1 MDYLSHTLPRQSPA
15 TNHQRYLYRSSRTTA
30 LRCARRL
37 PGRILG
43 RHFPHCVSSNLR
55 GRLCTLTSG
64 RTSQA
69 RRDHA
74 KPRPVE
80 TERHV
85 VGRLNP
91 ARTRRL
97 SLLASSP
104 DSQIPATRRRQPFPS
119 AKLAAYGKMDRVGH
133 DFSRALGANS
143 TEALAAE
150 VCSIPRITT
159 LRPSTSRI
167 IPKTPPHQPIL
178 HNCECPINS
187 TCGKQI
193 RHPRTKPVIVEDT
206 THGVSLLT
214 GTISGSN
221 FAIP

>member
-15 TNHQRYLYRSSRTTA
+15 TNHQLYLYRSSRTTS
-30 LRCARRL
+30 LRCAGRL

-43 RHFPHCVSSNLR
+43 RHFPHCFSSNLR

-69 RRDHA
+69 IQDHA
-74 KPRPVE
+74 EPRPVG
-80 TERHV
+80 TERNV

-97 SLLASSP
+97 SFLASSP
-104 DSQIPATRRRQPFPS
+104 ESQIPATRQRRPLPS
-119 AKLAAYGKMDRVGH
+119 SKPAAYGKMDRVGH

-143 TEALAAE
+143 TQALAAE

-167 IPKTPPHQPIL
+167 MPKTPPP
-178 HNCECPINS
+178 NPS
-187 TCGKQI
+187 PT
-193 RHPRTKPVIVEDT
+193 IV
-206 THGVSLLT
+206 
-214 GTISGSN
+214 N
-221 FAIP
+221 AP